1 MDFNYLRNY
10 AINYYLRY
18 YPSSK
23 KLEEKLI
30 LKANWDNNLVNKVL
44 DSLKS
49 LVVDNTVIEMKIRYY
64 IWKNKKLSYIK
75 SKLYEKW
82 FNKEDYEKIL
92 SEKFNLEESFFDKDY
107 LQRKVEDYKAKWKSK
122 KYIFSKLYER
132 KCDKELIEFVIDNV
146 FWVDW
151 EIESVMNDYNKLKLK
166 FDDKK
171 IYEKLLRKG
180 YSYEIVKKVLNK

>member
-30 LKANWDNNLVNKVL
+30 LKANGDNNLVNKVL

-64 IWKNKKLSYIK
+64 IGKNKKLSYIK
-75 SKLYEKW
+75 SKLYEKG

-107 LQRKVEDYKAKWKSK
+107 LQRKVEDYKAKGKSK

-146 FWVDW
+146 FGVDG